1 MNALS
6 EARRRAPRPGSPV
19 GGRGSAARMGGAGA
33 IRGLTAV
40 NGWRR
45 ADGYISACGFGQAR
59 TRADHSQARHRRL
72 DARRFTGGMLSCE
85 RL

>member
-40 NGWRR
+40 NGW
-45 ADGYISACGFGQAR
+45 
-59 TRADHSQARHRRL
+59 
-72 DARRFTGGMLSCE
+72 ARRWLHLGVWVRAGAD
-85 RL
+85 